1 MRTLTQMDAE
11 ILRRFAAPAGLGGGA
26 LSVALIVAEAAIL
39 VGPLLLV
46 WLWMVGGI
54 TDRRAAVT
62 AALAGFLALGVT
74 GLISSQIDRP
84 RPFVVG
90 LAQNYLN
97 HPIDSSLPSDH
108 AALLFA
114 LSAGQAVRGRVG
126 PGALLFVVG
135 ALVGAA
141 RVYLGAHYPTDIL
154 AGALVGLVA
163 GVVVGRGPGVCLA
176 NGLTAFGEWVYDAPL
191 RALRRRSR

>member
-1 MRTLTQMDAE
+1 MDAE

-26 LSVALIVAEAAIL
+26 LVVALILAEGAIL
-39 VGPLLLV
+39 IGPLTLV
-46 WLWMVGGI
+46 WLWVAGGVR
-54 TDRRAAVT
+54 DRRAAVT
-62 AALAGFLALGVT
+62 AALAGLIALGVA
-74 GLISSQIDRP
+74 GFISSQVDRP

-97 HPIDSSLPSDH
+97 HPADSSLPSDH

-114 LSAGQAVRGRVG
+114 LSAGLALRGRVG

-141 RVYLGAHYPTDIL
+141 RVFLGAHYPTDIL

-163 GVVVGRGPGVCLA
+163 GVVVGRGPGVRLA
-176 NGLTAFGEWVYDAPL
+176 DGLTTFGERIYDMPL
-191 RALRRRSR
+191 RVLQRRFR